1 MHRLMHI
8 RHSSSLLAHTLLL
21 AAIVVTGCGSVAGGT
36 LSRPLSGA
44 PDAASVADVAL
55 PRPRRVI
62 VFVWD
67 GLRPDSVDAT
77 NTPRL
82 AALASQGVWF
92 NDNHATYPTFTMM
105 NAASFAT
112 GNFPAATGFFGNSFW
127 QEGASGTDSLGSV
140 VDFNQPV
147 FTEDYAVLQDLQSY
161 YDGELLL
168 VGTLFQAARS
178 AGLTTAAVGKSGPA
192 FLQDITK
199 GGVILDERLVYP
211 LTFAKELQASGF
223 ALPKPTP
230 NAYPTG
236 SIMLKAD
243 NGDPTAARAR
253 KNFSDGATSDP
264 TDRGGTPYHSA
275 NRYMMGVF
283 VDAILPMKAPDLS
296 LIWLRNPDSTE
307 HGYGPG
313 TANYRDALQS
323 QDQLLG
329 MLQDK
334 LAVLGLGDST
344 DLIVVSD
351 HAHSTVSGPFDLF
364 PLRGVKPDPKGG
376 GNTWGDRD
384 TSGFAV
390 SGDVRL
396 AHLLNLAGFT
406 AYDGVGCML
415 DPVISGITATGTALF
430 PIRIDG
436 DGSVCGSV
444 GARYNTPAYKVPA
457 GALPPKAIVIA
468 ANGGS
473 DYLYVPDH
481 DATTVNNVV
490 RALQSR
496 EEIGAIFVARAY
508 GNLPGTIAMDRV
520 QLENSAHRNPDII
533 ASYNYDENAVVQGL
547 PGIEFES
554 AQNSR
559 GMHGSFSP
567 VDVHN
572 TLIAAGPHFK
582 TAFRDTLPSGNVDV
596 APTVA
601 SILNLALPGAAGR
614 VLDEALAGGKSVSD
628 YSVTPSMLAPA
639 TVAADLAM
647 VRPTGIVDDGKTTY
661 TIQLKVKDLKVGARI
676 YRYFD
681 YAKAI
686 RR

>member
-1 MHRLMHI
+1 MNRQ
-8 RHSSSLLAHTLLL
+8 RSSSLLVHVLLV
-21 AAIVVTGCGSVAGGT
+21 ASMATGCASAPGGT
-36 LSRPLSGA
+36 RLRSQPGTIDDASA
-44 PDAASVADVAL
+44 ADAAL
-55 PRPRRVI
+55 PQSRRVI

-67 GLRPDSVDAT
+67 GLRPDSVDAA
-77 NTPRL
+77 NTPHL

-92 NDNHATYPTFTMM
+92 GDNHATYPTFTMM

-112 GNFPAATGFFGNSFW
+112 GSFPAATGFYGNSFW
-127 QEGASGTDSLGSV
+127 QEGALGTDSLGAV
-140 VDFNQPV
+140 VDFNQPI
-147 FTEDYAVLQDLQSY
+147 FTEDYAILQDLQSY

-168 VGTLFQAARS
+168 VGTLFQAAQS
-178 AGLTTAAVGKSGPA
+178 AGLTTAVVGKSGPA
-192 FLQDITK
+192 FLQDSAR
-199 GGVILDERLVYP
+199 GGVILDERFVYP
-211 LTFAKELQASGF
+211 LSFAKELQTGGF
-223 ALPKPTP
+223 ALPKLTP
-230 NAYPTG
+230 NACPAG
-236 SIMLKAD
+236 SIALKAD
-243 NGDPTAARAR
+243 NGDPSAAGPR
-253 KNFSDGATSDP
+253 KNFSDGVTSDP
-264 TDRGGTPYHSA
+264 TDRQGTPFRNA
-275 NRYMMGVF
+275 NHYLMSVF
-283 VDAILPMKAPDLS
+283 VDAILPTRSPDLS

-307 HGYGPG
+307 HAYGPG
-313 TANYRDALQS
+313 TANYRDALKS

-364 PLRGVKPDPKGG
+364 PLRGVKADPKGG
-376 GNTWGDRD
+376 GNTWGDPD
-384 TSGFAV
+384 PSGYAV

-396 AHLLNLAGFT
+396 AHLLTLAGFT

-415 DPVISGITATGTALF
+415 DPVMSGITAAGTALF
-430 PIRIDG
+430 STKFDS
-436 DGSVCGSV
+436 DGSVCGAV

-457 GALPPKAIVIA
+457 GPLPPKAIVIA

-473 DYLYVPDH
+473 DYLYIPDH
-481 DATTVNNVV
+481 DAKAVAGVV
-490 RALQSR
+490 RTLQSR
-496 EEIGAIFVARAY
+496 EEIGAIFVARSH
-508 GNLPGTIAMDRV
+508 GSLPGTLAMDEV
-520 QLENSAHRNPDII
+520 QLENSAGRNPDII
-533 ASYNYDENAVVQGL
+533 VSYAYDENPVVQGL

-572 TLIAAGPHFK
+572 TLVAAGPRFK
-582 TAFRDTLPSGNVDV
+582 TGFRDTLPSGNVDV

-601 SILNLALPGAAGR
+601 AILGFALPDATGR
-614 VLDEALAGGKSVSD
+614 CLDEALKDSASAD
-628 YSVTPSMLAPA
+628 DASVTPSTLAPSTAA
-639 TVAADLAM
+639 TGLAM
-647 VRPTGIVDDGKTTY
+647 VRPTGTADVGKTTY
-661 TIQLKVKDLKVGARI
+661 TIQLKVKDLKIGART